1 MNMKKQVFEYMS
13 QHPKTTT
20 ADLMAVFPKA
30 KKKSLWNYSR
40 EWKKDRG
47 IKPSVIRNSI
57 RQKVFSYIN
66 QNPDTTQKELQK
78 AFPDAN
84 KISISNY
91 HYQWRKSQPHLK
103 KKKSIKNLV
112 FSYLDQNPG
121 ATYRELKKA
130 LLDVNPSSISAYQS
144 IWKQTQANSE
154 NPESSKLR
162 HTRKNRN
169 PKDQN
174 GPGESPNN
182 QSISANAVRES
193 SRDLIEA
200 LRTTIKTQKIAID
213 VMKEQNA
220 ILRQSQPDALSDLK
234 GISTEEWQK
243 LKNIISIFTKGL
255 KPS

>member
-1 MNMKKQVFEYMS
+1 MNMKKQVFEFMS
-13 QHPKTTT
+13 QHPKATT
-20 ADLMAVFPKA
+20 ADLVAVFPNA

-47 IKPSVIRNSI
+47 IQPSVIRNSI

-103 KKKSIKNLV
+103 KKKSVKNLV
-112 FSYLDQNPG
+112 FSYLDRNPG
-121 ATYRELKKA
+121 ATYRELKNA

-144 IWKQTQANSE
+144 IWKKTQASRE
-154 NPESSKLR
+154 NPESSKLHPTQR
-162 HTRKNRN
+162 NRN
-169 PKDQN
+169 PENQI
-174 GPGESPNN
+174 GPGEGPNN
-182 QSISANAVRES
+182 QSTSADAMRES
-193 SRDLIEA
+193 SRDLIDA
-200 LRTTIKTQKIAID
+200 LRITIKTQKIAID
-213 VMKEQNA
+213 VMREQNA

-243 LKNIISIFTKGL
+243 LKNIISIFIKGL